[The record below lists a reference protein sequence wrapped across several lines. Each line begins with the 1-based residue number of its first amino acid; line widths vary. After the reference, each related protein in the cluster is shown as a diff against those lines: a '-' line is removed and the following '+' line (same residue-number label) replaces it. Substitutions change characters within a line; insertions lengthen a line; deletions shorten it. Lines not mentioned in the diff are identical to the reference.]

1 MISKLFAWVAALRRH
16 GAAGAILVFLVVV
29 VLASLGATYA
39 VEKIAFLTS
48 ADRYAEDNLIARYTP
63 AQPSDPDIVIVAL
76 DETTMASL
84 PYRSPVD
91 RAFISSLLTAIA
103 AKHPRAIGVDFLFDQ
118 KTEPAKDGL
127 LKQTLRAIRVP
138 LIVGY
143 TEASAVEDKQQ
154 LEYLKDFVP
163 PKQRALV
170 NIGTDQTDTVR
181 WVLPGGAT
189 SEGYMPSFP
198 RALAAA
204 AGVSSPAVQV
214 PIIWRGAPIS
224 GDSAGHAFIEYP
236 AYAVRALA
244 AAAPNAAALPEAW
257 FKNKIVLIGS
267 HLTLIDRHRTPFAI
281 TMGDGDAG
289 MPPGI
294 VIQAHALSQLLHR
307 TPSPYAG
314 WMVNFLFTLACAA
327 AGAAFGTINLHLLP
341 RVLGGL
347 ALIATL
353 WGSGIFLF
361 QYGHTLI
368 GLVAPTIA
376 AVGAFGAMDSLA
388 GLEARRKRQFI
399 QGAMSQ
405 YLPRAHVEQLMR
417 DPSKLKLDAERREMT
432 FLFTDVKDFTT
443 MSEGLESKEL
453 TPLLNSYLEG
463 MTQIVHRHDGMVD
476 KFIGD
481 AVFAIFNPPI
491 MDLAEHAETAV
502 RCALE
507 MDRFCHAFHEER
519 VKQGVNFGITRI
531 GVNTG
536 SAAFGNFGSEGRL
549 TLTVQGDAVNTASRL
564 EGLNKH
570 LGTRLCVADSTRQ
583 QCKTLRFR
591 PVASVVLKGKTTAVL
606 VWEPIPDGEMIG
618 GFLERYCAAFE
629 KLQKGAPDAKA
640 AFEAL
645 AREAPD
651 DPCVQ
656 LHLERMAN
664 GEPGVEIRM
673 TEK

>member
-1 MISKLFAWVAALRRH
+1 MISRLLAWIAAFRSH
-16 GAAGAILVFLVVV
+16 GATGAIAVFLVVV
-29 VLASLGATYA
+29 ALSAWGATYA
-39 VEKIAFLTS
+39 VQKIAFLTS
-48 ADRYAEDNLIARYTP
+48 ADRYVEDNLIARYTP
-63 AQPSDPDIVIVAL
+63 AEPSDPDIVIVAL
-76 DETTMASL
+76 DETTMAML

-91 RAFISSLLTAIA
+91 RAYISTLLQAIA
-103 AKHPRAIGVDFLFDQ
+103 LKHPRAIGVDFLFDQ
-118 KTEPAKDGL
+118 KTELAKDEQ
-127 LKQTLRAIRVP
+127 LKRTLRALGVP
-138 LIVGY
+138 LIVAY
-143 TEASAVEDKQQ
+143 TEANAVEDKQQ
-154 LEYLKDFVP
+154 IQYLKDFVP

-181 WVLPGGAT
+181 WVLPGGPT
-189 SEGYMPSFP
+189 SEGYVSSFP
-198 RALAAA
+198 RALATA
-204 AGVSSPAVQV
+204 AGVPSPAVQA
-214 PIIWRGAPIS
+214 PIIWRGAPSS
-224 GDSAGHAFIEYP
+224 GDSAGHAFLEYP
-236 AYAVRALA
+236 AYAVKALA
-244 AAAPNAAALPEAW
+244 TAAPNAAALPEAW

-314 WMVNFLFTLACAA
+314 WFVNFLFTLACAA

-347 ALIATL
+347 ALIASL
-353 WGSGIFLF
+353 WGSGIVLF

-368 GLVAPTIA
+368 ELVAPTIA
-376 AVGAFGAMDSLA
+376 AVAAFGAMDSLA
-388 GLEARRKRQFI
+388 GLEARRKREFI
-399 QGAMSQ
+399 QGAMSR
-405 YLPRAHVEQLMR
+405 YLSKRHVEDLLKN
-417 DPSKLKLDAERREMT
+417 PAKLSLEGERREMT

-443 MSEGLESKEL
+443 MSEGLESKDL
-453 TPLLNSYLEG
+453 APLLNSYLEG
-463 MTQIVHRHDGMVD
+463 ITQIVHAHEGIID

-491 MDLAEHAETAV
+491 LDLAGHAEAAV
-502 RCALE
+502 RCARE
-507 MDRFCHAFHEER
+507 IDRFCHAYSVDR
-519 VKQGVNFGITRI
+519 TQAGINFGITRI

-536 SAAFGNFGSEGRL
+536 VAAIGNFGSEGKY
-549 TLTVQGDAVNTASRL
+549 TYTAQGDAVNTASRL

-583 QCKTLRFR
+583 GCAKQRFR
-591 PVASVVLKGKTTAVL
+591 PIASVVLKGKTTAVK
-606 VWEPIPDGEMIG
+606 VWEPVSDDMTDAY
-618 GFLERYCAAFE
+618 LERYCDAFA
-629 KLQKGAPDAKA
+629 KLEKGAPDAKA
-640 AFEAL
+640 ALETL
-645 AREAPD
+645 LREAPD

-656 LHLERMAN
+656 LHLERIAN

>member
-1 MISKLFAWVAALRRH
+1 MISRLFAWIAAFRSH
-16 GAAGAILVFLVVV
+16 GAAGAIAVFLVVV
-29 VLASLGATYA
+29 GLAAWGATYA
-39 VEKIAFLTS
+39 VDKVAFLTS
-48 ADRYAEDNLIARYTP
+48 ADRYVEDNLIARYTP
-63 AQPSDPDIVIVAL
+63 PQPSDPDIIIVAM
-76 DETTMASL
+76 DEQTMATL

-91 RAFISSLLTAIA
+91 RDFISQLLKAIA

-118 KTEPAKDGL
+118 KTEPGKDDE
-127 LKQTLRAIRVP
+127 LRATLKSIKVP
-138 LIVGY
+138 LVVAY
-143 TEASAVEDKQQ
+143 TESSTIEDKDQVQ
-154 LEYLKDFVP
+154 YLKDFVP
-163 PKQRALV
+163 PKARALA

-181 WVLPGGAT
+181 WVLPGGMT
-189 SEGYMPSFP
+189 SQGYMPSFT

-204 AGVSSPAVQV
+204 GGVSSPATQV
-214 PIIWRGAPIS
+214 PIIWRGTPS
-224 GDSAGHAFIEYP
+224 GNPDDHAFVEYP
-236 AYAVRALA
+236 GYAVKALG
-244 AAAPNAAALPEAW
+244 PALPEAW
-257 FKNKIVLIGS
+257 VKDKIVLIGS
-267 HLTLIDRHRTPFAI
+267 HLTLVDRHRTPFSI

-314 WMVNFLFTLACAA
+314 WLVNFLFVLACAA

-341 RVLGGL
+341 RVLAGI
-347 ALIATL
+347 ALIVAL
-353 WGSGIFLF
+353 WASGIFLF
-361 QYGHTLI
+361 RYGHTLI

-388 GLEARRKRQFI
+388 GLEARRKREFI
-399 QGAMSQ
+399 QGAMSR
-405 YLPRAHVEQLMR
+405 YLSKRHVEDLLR
-417 DPSKLKLDAERREMT
+417 NPAKLSLEGERREMT

-443 MSEGLESKEL
+443 MSEGLESKDL
-453 TPLLNSYLEG
+453 APLLNSYLEG
-463 MTQIVHRHDGMVD
+463 ITQIVHAHEGIID

-491 MDLAEHAETAV
+491 LDLANHAEAAV
-502 RCALE
+502 RCAME
-507 MDRFCHAFHEER
+507 IDKFCHDYSIDRTKA
-519 VKQGVNFGITRI
+519 GINFGITRI

-536 SAAFGNFGSEGRL
+536 VAAIGNFGSEGKY
-549 TLTVQGDAVNTASRL
+549 TYTAQGDAVNTASRL

-583 QCKTLRFR
+583 GCTKPRFR
-591 PVASVVLKGKTTAVL
+591 PIASVVLKGKTTAVK
-606 VWEPIPDGEMIG
+606 VWEPLGDEMDDGY
-618 GFLERYCAAFE
+618 LQRYCAAFDKLE
-629 KLQKGAPDAKA
+629 KNAPDAKA

-656 LHLERMAN
+656 LHLERIAN